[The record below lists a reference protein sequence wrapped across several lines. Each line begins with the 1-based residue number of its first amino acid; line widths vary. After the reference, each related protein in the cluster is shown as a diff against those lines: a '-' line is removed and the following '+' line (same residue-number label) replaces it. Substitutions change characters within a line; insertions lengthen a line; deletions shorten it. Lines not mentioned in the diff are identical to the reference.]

1 MLNIWTEYNLSI
13 LKQNSS
19 NVKSE
24 NKCFALLFLPT
35 SFFLHAV
42 LLTLGLV
49 KEWFSM
55 VRGDLQLNVIELL
68 LFKLAWEKF
77 ALWRVFIWSVG
88 GWFSVSRGRRVGK
101 LIALPARWNYA
112 IQSCNNFRGRD
123 EVVSKNGWGALKLS
137 RLFACTW
144 NTIMW
149 NNSFKVLPV
158 RTKRLFPDGVI
169 LGFQSYT
176 VTFIDDELINHWIYG
191 GILIMQC
198 HSVKTGCFY

>member
-1 MLNIWTEYNLSI
+1 MSNIWTEYNFSI

-24 NKCFALLFLPT
+24 NKCFVLLFLPT

-88 GWFSVSRGRRVGK
+88 GWFSVSSGRGVGK
-101 LIALPARWNYA
+101 LIVLPARWNYA

-149 NNSFKVLPV
+149 NNSSIACSNKKIISRWSNFRFPVLY
-158 RTKRLFPDGVI
+158 GNI
-169 LGFQSYT
+169 
-176 VTFIDDELINHWIYG
+176 IDNELINHWIYG